1 MRLPGLLRQPH
12 RFIKEMMDSK
22 GKTLI
27 VGMGNLLCRDEGI
40 GVHVVQKMEKMKLPG
55 HIELLDI
62 GTSTMDLMS
71 HLEGVEKLI
80 VIDAMQAGGVPGT
93 IYKCKPE
100 DLLPKEDG
108 PISLH
113 EIGLLESLSMA
124 KKMGREIDT
133 LVIGVEPQAIDW
145 GMELSEK
152 VRDKMHSIIDVVLGE
167 SYFKLIDKK

>member
-1 MRLPGLLRQPH
+1 MRLPGLPGQPH
-12 RFIKEMMDSK
+12 RFIKGMMDSK
-22 GKTLI
+22 RKTLV

-40 GVHVVQKMEKMKLPG
+40 GVHVVQEMGKTDLPNR
-55 HIELLDI
+55 IDLLDI
-62 GTSTMDLMS
+62 GTSTMDLIS
-71 HLEGVEKLI
+71 HLEGVERLI

-113 EIGLLESLSMA
+113 EIGLIETLSMA

-133 LVIGVEPQAIDW
+133 LVIGVEPQEIDW
-145 GMELSEK
+145 GMELSEA
-152 VRDKMHSIIDVVLGE
+152 VRDKIPKIIGIIEGVLKEG
-167 SYFKLIDKK
+167 